1 MNWQHKPSD
10 KEGDILTVEGYAYLP
25 TRADVQ
31 GEKRWIWLRPYK
43 ETYIAEKFFLNP
55 EDWEIDSIN
64 WDLQWCLVS
73 RVAL

>member
-25 TRADVQ
+25 TRAYVQ
-31 GEKRWIWLRPYK
+31 DEKRWIWLRPYK

-64 WDLQWCLVS
+64 WDLQWRLVS